1 MPLLELVLL
10 IVRLKLLLN
19 IVYFFFGR
27 AKFDQIANDFF
38 WQNKKVQTKIGQF
51 KIIQKHAH

>member
-19 IVYFFFGR
+19 TFLLFFGR
-27 AKFDQIANDFF
+27 AKFDQIAIEFF
-38 WQNKKVQTKIGQF
+38 L
-51 KIIQKHAH
+51 AE